1 MDNNPVGTSSSRSS
15 FARNPMDSTIPPPGA
30 SSSRNQLT
38 CRDFGSVSEQVRNPI
53 HPTISPPLQIPS
65 VFCAVKKLEN
75 LMFPPLYPISE
86 QKITNLLT
94 F

>member
-1 MDNNPVGTSSSRSS
+1 MDNNPVRTSSSRSS
-15 FARNPMDSTIPPPGA
+15 FARNPMDSTNQTPGA

-38 CRDFGSVSEQVRNPI
+38 GEIGSVSEQVRNPI
-53 HPTISPPLQIPS
+53 HPTISHLLQIPS
-65 VFCAVKKLEN
+65 VFCAEKKLEN

-86 QKITNLLT
+86 QKFTNLLT